1 VDAVSLIPSFGNV
14 ALNVVAFIIALSI
27 IVAVHEYGHYIVGRL
42 TGIHAEVFSIG
53 FGKVLWSRTDRR
65 GTRWQVA
72 AVPLGGYVKFLG
84 DANAAS
90 AGADGEVVSRLSAE
104 ELRHTMSGA
113 PLWARAATVAAGPA
127 FNFALTVLLGAGLL
141 VAIGLPKEQPVVAEL
156 YSLPAGTGDLRA
168 GDEIVSVGG
177 VAIAGWKALNDA
189 ADAVPHAASLT
200 YEVKRDGTVVTVTG
214 PTLYPPRI
222 ASVSPGT
229 AAASAGLKPGDV
241 IETINGT
248 PVSTFDEIK
257 PRVSEGAGAAMALGI
272 WRDGQRVD
280 VTLTPKITDMPA
292 AGGGFETRY
301 LIGIGGDFF
310 FAPAT
315 RAVGPWEAVTSAARQ
330 GWFVAKTSL
339 STLGHVVTGAIS
351 SCNVRGAITIAETSA
366 HAVSL
371 GLADFV
377 WYIAALSTAIGL
389 INLFPVPMLDGGHL
403 VFYAFEALTGRPLPE
418 RVLNFAVSIG
428 LVIVLGFMMFGLSND
443 LFCP

>member
-1 VDAVSLIPSFGNV
+1 MDAVGLIPSFGNV
-14 ALNVVAFIIALSI
+14 ALNVAAFIVALSI

-53 FGKVLWSRTDRR
+53 FGKVLLSRMDKR

-72 AVPLGGYVKFLG
+72 AIPLGGYVKFLG

-90 AGADGEVVSRLSAE
+90 AGTDGEVVSKLSAE
-104 ELRHTMSGA
+104 EMRHTMHGA
-113 PLWARAATVAAGPA
+113 PLWARAATVAAGPF
-127 FNFALTVLLGAGLL
+127 FNFALTILLGAGLL
-141 VAIGLPKEQPVVAEL
+141 LATGIPKEQPVIAEL
-156 YSLPAGTGDLRA
+156 YALPGGAGDLRP
-168 GDEIVSVGG
+168 GDEIVSVNGKP
-177 VAIAGWKALNDA
+177 VADWNALNAA
-189 ADAVPHAASLT
+189 ADAVSREARLT
-200 YEVKRDGTVVTVTG
+200 YEVKRDGATITVNG
-214 PTLYPPRI
+214 PALYPPRI
-222 ASVSPGT
+222 SNVSPGT
-229 AAASAGLKPGDV
+229 AAAAAGLKPGDV
-241 IETINGT
+241 IETINGASI
-248 PVSTFDEIK
+248 STFDEIG
-257 PRVSEGAGAAMALGI
+257 PRVKEGAGAAMKLGV
-272 WRDGQRVD
+272 WRDGQRLD
-280 VTLTPKITDMPA
+280 IALTPKITDVPA
-292 AGGGFETRY
+292 EGGGFETRY

-315 RAVGPWEAVTSAARQ
+315 RATGPWEAVSTAARQ

-339 STLGHVVTGAIS
+339 STLGNVVTGAIS

-371 GLADFV
+371 GPVDFI

-418 RVLNFAVSIG
+418 RVLNFAVSVG

>member
-1 VDAVSLIPSFGNV
+1 MDAVGLIPSFGNV
-14 ALNVVAFIIALSI
+14 ALNVVAFIVALSI
-27 IVAVHEYGHYIVGRL
+27 IVAVHEYGHYIIGRL

-53 FGKVLWSRTDRR
+53 FGKVLWSRMDKR

-72 AVPLGGYVKFLG
+72 AIPLGGYVKFLG

-90 AGADGEVVSRLSAE
+90 AGTDGEVVSKLSAE
-104 ELRHTMSGA
+104 EMRHTMHGA
-113 PLWARAATVAAGPA
+113 PLWARAATVAAGPF
-127 FNFALTVLLGAGLL
+127 FNFALTILLGAGLL
-141 VAIGLPKEQPVVAEL
+141 LAMGIPKEQPAVAVL
-156 YSLPAGTGDLRA
+156 YALPGGVGGLLP
-168 GDEIVSVGG
+168 GDEIVAVEGT
-177 VAIAGWKALNDA
+177 AIADWKALNAA
-189 ADAVPHAASLT
+189 ADSVPHEATLT
-200 YEVKRDGTVVTVTG
+200 YEVKRDGSVVAVDG
-214 PTLYPPRI
+214 PALYPPRI
-222 ASVSPGT
+222 SNVSPGT

-248 PVSTFDEIK
+248 KINTFDEIG
-257 PRVSEGAGAAMALGI
+257 PRVREGAGAAMTLGV
-272 WRDGQRVD
+272 WREGQRLD
-280 VTLTPKITDMPA
+280 ITLTPKITDTPKE
-292 AGGGFETRY
+292 GGGFETRY

-310 FAPAT
+310 FGPAT
-315 RAVGPWEAVTSAARQ
+315 RAAGPWEAVQSAARQ

-371 GLADFV
+371 GPADFI

-418 RVLNFAVSIG
+418 RVLNFAVSVG